1 MHNNKL
7 TLLFSQVLTADGDAR
22 EIKSATASSLGPR
35 EEARLS
41 NEITVTV
48 KNATDLTRSSKRS
61 PSTYVHYQLLGF
73 QDHFSSVVDT
83 NTNPIYNDSYSFPI
97 VTDPKLLRFL
107 KNYKL
112 QFAVFEDAQDGDQ
125 EPLLLGE
132 CRVSLAGLS
141 VGEDVIV
148 TATMYDTNKH
158 DVGSLDVEIK
168 WNSPLKRPADAG
180 PNALTSP
187 EVEEIMTRFGPEKDG
202 QVNYVEYAQHY
213 PAL

>member
-83 NTNPIYNDSYSFPI
+83 NTNPISNDSYSFPS
-97 VTDPKLLRFL
+97 
-107 KNYKL
+107 
-112 QFAVFEDAQDGDQ
+112 VFEDAQDGDQ